1 MQKRFLS
8 SRVTAP
14 SRHPLNFSNFEV
26 SHGNASTP
34 DALDFIVCAVC
45 WFNLF
50 GFVKAR
56 GNPEIRA
63 APLTGR
69 QTSTSPVMPQ
79 ALRRADQSRL
89 SASRLLFSCNGNSA
103 CRFAVRADFSAVM
116 DAAEV
121 NPQVLLLAFAAGSK
135 LFDWLQVLPKAANSG
150 RQ

>member
-1 MQKRFLS
+1 MQKQFLS

-56 GNPEIRA
+56 GNPDD
-63 APLTGR
+63 
-69 QTSTSPVMPQ
+69 S
-79 ALRRADQSRL
+79 RRATHRPTNFHL
-89 SASRLLFSCNGNSA
+89 SGNATSSAASRSISAFSVAS
-103 CRFAVRADFSAVM
+103 FVF
-116 DAAEV
+116 
-121 NPQVLLLAFAAGSK
+121 L
-135 LFDWLQVLPKAANSG
+135 
-150 RQ
+150 